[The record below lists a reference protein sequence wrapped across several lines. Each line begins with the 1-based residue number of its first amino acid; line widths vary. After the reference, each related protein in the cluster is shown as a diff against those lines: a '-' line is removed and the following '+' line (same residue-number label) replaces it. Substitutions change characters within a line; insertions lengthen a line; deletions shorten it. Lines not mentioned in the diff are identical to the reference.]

1 MIPRLFAGNRLKL
14 SMQGSLGNTIWSFC
28 YFVVLFGLSL
38 YGLHRYVIVYLF
50 MKNRKKVPVP
60 QATFEKLPRITVQL
74 PIFNELYVVE
84 RLLNSVAALDYPRD
98 LLQVQVLDDSTD
110 ETTEMA
116 AKQVAE
122 LKAQGLDI
130 ELVHRTDR
138 TGFKAGALENGMLTC
153 TGEFLL
159 ILDADFVPAPDML
172 QKTIHFFTDKKV
184 GMIQTRWGHL
194 NRTYSLLTRVQA
206 MFLDGHLLLEQTARS
221 RSGRFFNF
229 NGTAGLWRR
238 SCIADAGGWQ
248 HDTLTEDLDL
258 SYRAQL
264 KGWRFVFLADLVT
277 PAELPVDMNGF
288 KSQQHRWTKGS
299 IQTCK
304 KLLPSVWKSD
314 LPLLIKFE
322 ATAHLTSN
330 YAYLLLFLLCALMH
344 PSANTNAYSHWRMFL
359 VDIPIYLSA
368 SLPATV
374 FYICAQRAL
383 YPKGWLK
390 ELLLMPMV
398 LALGVGLAINNARAV
413 IEALVGHQSEFT
425 RTPKYGIQ
433 SKTQS
438 WKKARYIP
446 LKSVLP
452 FVELAFAG
460 YFLYLLKFAIENEQ
474 WLNAAFLSLF
484 EVGFSYVA
492 LCSLAQWVPA
502 LRFPGRDTGTPL
514 PA

>member
-1 MIPRLFAGNRLKL
+1 
-14 SMQGSLGNTIWSFC
+14 
-28 YFVVLFGLSL
+28 
-38 YGLHRYVIVYLF
+38 
-50 MKNRKKVPVP
+50 
-60 QATFEKLPRITVQL
+60 
-74 PIFNELYVVE
+74 
-84 RLLNSVAALDYPRD
+84 
-98 LLQVQVLDDSTD
+98 
-110 ETTEMA
+110 
-116 AKQVAE
+116 
-122 LKAQGLDI
+122 
-130 ELVHRTDR
+130 
-138 TGFKAGALENGMLTC
+138 
-153 TGEFLL
+153 
-159 ILDADFVPAPDML
+159 
-172 QKTIHFFTDKKV
+172 
-184 GMIQTRWGHL
+184 
-194 NRTYSLLTRVQA
+194 
-206 MFLDGHLLLEQTARS
+206 
-221 RSGRFFNF
+221 
-229 NGTAGLWRR
+229 
-238 SCIADAGGWQ
+238 
-248 HDTLTEDLDL
+248 
-258 SYRAQL
+258 
-264 KGWRFVFLADLVT
+264 
-277 PAELPVDMNGF
+277 
-288 KSQQHRWTKGS
+288 

-304 KLLPSVWKSD
+304 KLLPSVWRSD

-344 PSANTNAYSHWRMFL
+344 PSANTNSYSHWRMFL

-383 YPKGWLK
+383 YPKGWIK

-413 IEALVGHQSEFT
+413 IEALIGHQSEFT

-452 FVELAFAG
+452 FVELAFAA
-460 YFLYLLKFAIENEQ
+460 YFLYLLRFAIENGQ

-492 LCSLAQWVPA
+492 LCSLAQWIPA